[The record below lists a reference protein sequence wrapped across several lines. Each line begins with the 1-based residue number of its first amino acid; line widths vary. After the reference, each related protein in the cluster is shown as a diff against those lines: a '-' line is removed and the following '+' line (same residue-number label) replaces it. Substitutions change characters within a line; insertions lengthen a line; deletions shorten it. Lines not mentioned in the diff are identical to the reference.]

1 MQLLAGEA
9 PDRLICVVT
18 VLGIVCKPF
27 VRMKARIGAEEHH
40 ARHGSAYKGTSPVFA
55 LTQKGRGERR
65 EMATPKTVLIEK
77 AVAVIA

>member
-1 MQLLAGEA
+1 
-9 PDRLICVVT
+9 
-18 VLGIVCKPF
+18 